1 MKAVRAISQQAV
13 RAAIRAIAHQDAHH
27 VHASTPDS
35 VHVQHLL
42 MTELTRTKAVSVP
55 KDSVQDC
62 RQVHSS
68 ARRIVHDI
76 ITREDIILSL
86 SSAAATVSSAVD
98 MDSSNAVATSK
109 VVVADMDSSS
119 AVDMDSSAVATVSSR
134 MEDSILRL
142 SAVVISSAVAT
153 SKAVVADMDSSSAVD
168 MDSSAVATS
177 KAVVVAMDSS
187 AEDSVLTLQAMTQMP
202 STA

>member
-1 MKAVRAISQQAV
+1 
-13 RAAIRAIAHQDAHH
+13 
-27 VHASTPDS
+27 
-35 VHVQHLL
+35 

-55 KDSVQDC
+55 KDSERDC
-62 RQVHSS
+62 RLVHSS

-98 MDSSNAVATSK
+98 MDSSN
-109 VVVADMDSSS
+109 
-119 AVDMDSSAVATVSSR
+119 
-134 MEDSILRL
+134 
-142 SAVVISSAVAT
+142 AVAT

>member
-13 RAAIRAIAHQDAHH
+13 RAVIRTIVHQDAHH
-27 VHASTPDS
+27 VHVSTPDS
-35 VHVQHLL
+35 VHVQHHL
-42 MTELTRTKAVSVP
+42 MTELTRTKADSVP
-55 KDSVQDC
+55 KDSERDC

-109 VVVADMDSSS
+109 VVVADMDSS
-119 AVDMDSSAVATVSSR
+119 AEDMDSNAVATVSSR

>member
-1 MKAVRAISQQAV
+1 
-13 RAAIRAIAHQDAHH
+13 
-27 VHASTPDS
+27 
-35 VHVQHLL
+35 

-55 KDSVQDC
+55 KDSAQDC

-86 SSAAATVSSAVD
+86 SSAAATVSSVVD
-98 MDSSNAVATSK
+98 MDSSN
-109 VVVADMDSSS
+109 
-119 AVDMDSSAVATVSSR
+119 
-134 MEDSILRL
+134 
-142 SAVVISSAVAT
+142 AVAT

>member
-1 MKAVRAISQQAV
+1 MY
-13 RAAIRAIAHQDAHH
+13 
-27 VHASTPDS
+27 
-35 VHVQHLL
+35 
-42 MTELTRTKAVSVP
+42 
-55 KDSVQDC
+55 
-62 RQVHSS
+62 SS

-109 VVVADMDSSS
+109 VVVADMDSNS
-119 AVDMDSSAVATVSSR
+119 AEDMDSSAVATVSSR
-134 MEDSILRL
+134 MEDSTLRL

-177 KAVVVAMDSS
+177 KVVAVAMDSS
-187 AEDSVLTLQAMTQMP
+187 AEDSVLILQAMIPMP